1 MQADLKTFSALGV
14 YGATAITA
22 VTVQNTVGV
31 KYVHALPPQVVY
43 DQIVTVM
50 EDIMPDAVKIG
61 MVNDAET
68 LDAIVRALTLHRP
81 RFLVVDPVM
90 VSTSGCALMQA
101 DALQVMKERLLPMAD
116 IVTPNLPEAWTLA
129 GTDSS
134 VDEAAQAILRLGV
147 KALLIKGGHAE
158 GKTKTDYLYVS
169 DDDGVKR
176 TEFSSATVDTFNT
189 HGTGCT
195 LSSAIAAMLARGH
208 GMEEAVRQAK
218 MYLTEA
224 LKAGADVV
232 VGHGHGPVCHF
243 YDDAV
248 IRYYGYKVI
257 RSSGSEVIRS
267 SGPEVI
273 RSSGSEVIRSSGS
286 EVIRSSG
293 PEVIRSSGSEVI
305 RSSGPEV
312 IRSSGSEVIR
322 SSGPEVIRS
331 SGPEVIRSSGSE
343 VIRSSGPEVIRSSGS
358 EVIRSSGSEVIRS
371 SGSEVIRSSGYKVI
385 RSYGYKVIRSSGSE
399 VIRSNRK
406 TVKPNN
412 LKTLKSKLQF
422 ITHFTDRYSYLD
434 SAMMAL
440 EGGCRWIQ
448 LRMKNADEAEI
459 ERTARQILPECRRR
473 GAVFIIDD
481 HVELVKRVGAD
492 GVHLGKNDMPV
503 DEARRI
509 LGDEF
514 IIGGTANTFEDIQRL
529 AAQGADYIG
538 CGPFRFTTTKKNLAP
553 MLGIEGYEN
562 IVSLMKTHGIN
573 LPIVAIGGITY
584 DDIPRIMSTG
594 VTGIA
599 ISGSVL
605 RADNPVEEMRKIAIQ
620 LRVKN

>member
-1 MQADLKTFSALGV
+1 MKRYITALSIAGSDPSGGAGLQADLKTFSALGV

-90 VSTSGCALMQA
+90 VATSGCALMQA
-101 DALQVMKERLLPMAD
+101 DALQVMEERLLPMAD

-129 GTDSS
+129 GTDRS

-147 KALLIKGGHAE
+147 KAVLIKGGHAE
-158 GKTKTDYLYVS
+158 GTTKTDYLYVS
-169 DDDGVKR
+169 NDDGVKR

-243 YDDAV
+243 FSQQVNKQTSRQGDLHTSQQVNEFFSQQVNKSTSRQGDLHTSQRVNESTSQQADKSNLLV
-248 IRYYGYKVI
+248 CSSARPLSTKKVD
-257 RSSGSEVIRS
+257 SFA
-267 SGPEVI
+267 
-273 RSSGSEVIRSSGS
+273 
-286 EVIRSSG
+286 
-293 PEVIRSSGSEVI
+293 
-305 RSSGPEV
+305 
-312 IRSSGSEVIR
+312 
-322 SSGPEVIRS
+322 
-331 SGPEVIRSSGSE
+331 
-343 VIRSSGPEVIRSSGS
+343 
-358 EVIRSSGSEVIRS
+358 
-371 SGSEVIRSSGYKVI
+371 
-385 RSYGYKVIRSSGSE
+385 
-399 VIRSNRK
+399 
-406 TVKPNN
+406 
-412 LKTLKSKLQF
+412 KLQF

-448 LRMKNADEAEI
+448 LRMKDADEAEI

-605 RADNPVEEMRKIAIQ
+605 RADNPVEEMKRMVNQ
-620 LRVKN
+620 

>member
-1 MQADLKTFSALGV
+1 MKRYITALSIAGSDPSGGAGLQADLKTFSALGV

-90 VSTSGCALMQA
+90 VATSGCALMQA
-101 DALQVMKERLLPMAD
+101 DALQVMEERLLPMAD

-158 GKTKTDYLYVS
+158 GTTKTDYLYVS
-169 DDDGVKR
+169 YDDGVKR

-243 YDDAV
+243 YDDTV
-248 IRYYGYKVI
+248 IRSYGYK
-257 RSSGSEVIRS
+257 VIRS

-286 EVIRSSG
+286 EVIRSSS
-293 PEVIRSSGSEVI
+293 PEVIRSSGSEVM
-305 RSSGPEV
+305 RSSD
-312 IRSSGSEVIR
+312 
-322 SSGPEVIRS
+322 
-331 SGPEVIRSSGSE
+331 
-343 VIRSSGPEVIRSSGS
+343 
-358 EVIRSSGSEVIRS
+358 
-371 SGSEVIRSSGYKVI
+371 
-385 RSYGYKVIRSSGSE
+385 SE

-448 LRMKNADEAEI
+448 LRMKDADEDEI
-459 ERTARQILPECRRR
+459 ERTARLILPECRRR

-584 DDIPRIMSTG
+584 DDIPQVMATG

-599 ISGSVL
+599 LSGSVL